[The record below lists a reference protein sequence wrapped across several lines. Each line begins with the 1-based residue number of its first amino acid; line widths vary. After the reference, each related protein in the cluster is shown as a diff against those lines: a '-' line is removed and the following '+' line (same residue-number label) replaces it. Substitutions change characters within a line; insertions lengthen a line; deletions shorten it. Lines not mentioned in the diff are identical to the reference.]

1 MGSESTSQLVLS
13 EGGSHC
19 VSRPVSVE
27 TTCYQMMGSSSVES
41 TGSPSIHTLR
51 SSRRKSPS
59 ASSTVPP
66 LRVMNHHSSL
76 VPSVHRKHCPIH
88 SSHCQEELSLQM
100 TAPFKLPVS
109 LGLVYFSGSLITT
122 TTISTIIS
130 VCTTSPASSSMNVM
144 FTSLSLQTW
153 SYIERYESCFIGA

>member
-13 EGGSHC
+13 VGGSHY

-27 TTCYQMMGSSSVES
+27 TTSYQMMGSSSVES
-41 TGSPSIHTLR
+41 TGSPSIHMLR
-51 SSRRKSPS
+51 SFRRKSPS
-59 ASSTVPP
+59 ASSTVPL
-66 LRVMNHHSSL
+66 LRVMSHSPSSL
-76 VPSVHRKHCPIH
+76 PSVHRKPTR

-100 TAPFKLPVS
+100 MAPFKLPDS
-109 LGLVYFSGSLITT
+109 LGLVYFRKIVEKCT
-122 TTISTIIS
+122 IS
-130 VCTTSPASSSMNVM
+130 VCTTSLASTSMNVM